1 MSTQTQNELTRGV
14 RKERVGEVVSRAGD
28 KTVTVRIVRRYPH
41 PLYGKVVRSA
51 AKCHAH
57 DEANAAKIGD
67 TVRIVESRPM
77 SRLKRWRVV
86 EVLASGIQTSA

>member
-1 MSTQTQNELTRGV
+1 MSTQTQSELSRGV
-14 RKERVGEVVSRAGD
+14 RKERVGEVVSRAGN

-41 PLYGKVVRSA
+41 PLYGKVIRSA
-51 AKCHAH
+51 AKFHAH
-57 DEANAAKIGD
+57 DEENAAKVGD

-86 EVLASGIQTSA
+86 EVLASGSPASA

>member
-1 MSTQTQNELTRGV
+1 VSTQTQNEQTRGV

-28 KTVTVRIVRRYPH
+28 KTIAVKIVRRYPH
-41 PLYGKVVRSA
+41 PIYGKVVRSA
-51 AKCHAH
+51 MKCHAH
-57 DEANAAKIGD
+57 DEGNSAKVGD

-86 EVLASGIQTSA
+86 EVLASKGQVPA